1 MATDPE
7 ADTVELPPV
16 PTFGRGRPRQA
27 AQRIHPRR
35 IAAGHLKLYGQLR
48 GWALADDGK
57 TRARRLAGIA
67 LGALTAYRVGH
78 QDPRAL
84 GAAAAAYG
92 VAAWRAG
99 RPVPPTRAELQRR
112 FLLGVQHLIGDRPGI
127 HLRELYDALQ
137 ARPAAAHLDDAR
149 LRAVIDQCGLTVHRS
164 IRIGTVTGLSG
175 VKAADVNA
183 LLSPKEETTPPT
195 GVDAGHTPP
204 EGAVEPAERGVEPPV
219 ERAETA

>member
-16 PTFGRGRPRQA
+16 PTFGRGRPRRA

-35 IAAGHLKLYGQLR
+35 LAAGHLKLYGQAR
-48 GWALADDGK
+48 GWALVDDGK
-57 TRARRLAGIA
+57 TRAGRLAALA

-84 GAAAAAYG
+84 ALGAAAYG

-99 RPVPPTRAELQRR
+99 RPVPPTREELQRR
-112 FLLGVQHLIGDRPGI
+112 FLLGVRELIGDRPGI
-127 HLRELYDALQ
+127 HLRELYDSFQ

-164 IRIGTVTGLSG
+164 LRIGTVTGLSG
-175 VKAADVNA
+175 VKLADVQA
-183 LLSPKEETTPPT
+183 LLSPEQETTPL
-195 GVDAGHTPP
+195 GDVDAGQTSP
-204 EGAVEPAERGVEPPV
+204 EGAVEPAGAAVEPPV